1 MAKFLAKPMASSRGY
16 WLPTFITVV
25 MHLALFAVLANDW
38 TPRAKPLPVVEP
50 IKAVKATLVTLKKEK
65 PKPRAVKPKPKP
77 KTKPK
82 PKPKPKPVIKKTPE
96 LAKPDPEKLKREAE
110 AREQAREQARKKA
123 EQAEKEQ
130 QRLADEKT
138 LAAMLAGEDAEMQ
151 ADDDA
156 NLVAQYS
163 AMISQQMHQRWKL
176 PPSARR
182 NMMALVKI
190 RMVPTG
196 DLVTVTIA
204 QSSGNEAFDQSAIL
218 AVQKAGRFAFMK
230 NLPSR
235 LFEAHFRE
243 FTFRFSPE
251 DLRL

>member
-1 MAKFLAKPMASSRGY
+1 MTDSRAY
-16 WLPTFITVV
+16 WLPVFITVA
-25 MHLALFAVLANDW
+25 MHLGLFFVLTNDW
-38 TPRAKPLPVVEP
+38 TLRAKPLSVVEP
-50 IKAVKATLVTLKKEK
+50 IKAVQATLVTLKKEK
-65 PKPRAVKPKPKP
+65 PKPRPVKL
-77 KTKPK
+77 KPK
-82 PKPKPKPVIKKTPE
+82 PKPKPKPIVKPKVVKPVIKEAP
-96 LAKPDPEKLKREAE
+96 KPDLEKLKREE
-110 AREQAREQARKKA
+110 EARKKA
-123 EQAEKEQ
+123 EKDQ
-130 QRLADEKT
+130 QRLVDEQA
-138 LAAMLAGEDAEMQ
+138 LAAMLDDEDIEMQ

-156 NLVAQYS
+156 NIIAQYT

-182 NMMALVKI
+182 NMVALVSI

-196 DLVTVTIA
+196 ELVTVTVA

-218 AVQKAGRFAFMK
+218 AVQKAGRFAFMQGM
-230 NLPSR
+230 PSR

>member
-1 MAKFLAKPMASSRGY
+1 MANSRSY
-16 WLPTFITVV
+16 LFPVMITVA
-25 MHLALFAVLANDW
+25 MHLALFAVLSNDW
-38 TPRAKPLPVVEP
+38 APRAKPLSVAKP
-50 IKAVKATLVTLKKEK
+50 IKAVQASLVTLKKEPVKSKVKPKVRPKAK
-65 PKPRAVKPKPKP
+65 PKPVKPKPVVKEAP
-77 KTKPK
+77 K
-82 PKPKPKPVIKKTPE
+82 VD
-96 LAKPDPEKLKREAE
+96 LEKQKRE
-110 AREQAREQARKKA
+110 REKQAREKVAKEKA
-123 EQAEKEQ
+123 VKEQ
-130 QRLADEKT
+130 QRLAYEQV
-138 LAAMLAGEDAEMQ
+138 LAAMLDGEDAEMQ

-182 NMMALVKI
+182 NMVALVKI

-230 NLPSR
+230 NLPGR

>member
-1 MAKFLAKPMASSRGY
+1 MANSRGY
-16 WLPTFITVV
+16 WLPVLITVV
-25 MHLALFAVLANDW
+25 MHLALFFVLANDW
-38 TPRAKPLPVVEP
+38 TPRAKPLPVIEP
-50 IKAVKATLVTLKKEK
+50 IKAVQATLVTLKKEK
-65 PKPRAVKPKPKP
+65 PKPRSVKPKPKP
-77 KTKPK
+77 KAKPK
-82 PKPKPKPVIKKTPE
+82 PKPKPIVKPKVVKPVTKEI
-96 LAKPDPEKLKREAE
+96 AKPDPEKLKREE
-110 AREQAREQARKKA
+110 EARKKA
-123 EQAEKEQ
+123 IKEQ
-130 QRLADEKT
+130 QRLADEQA
-138 LAAMLAGEDAEMQ
+138 LAAMLDGEDAEMQ

-156 NLVAQYS
+156 NLIAQYS

-182 NMMALVKI
+182 NMVALVKI

-230 NLPSR
+230 HLPSR
-235 LFEAHFRE
+235 LFETHFRE

>member
-1 MAKFLAKPMASSRGY
+1 MTDSRAY
-16 WLPTFITVV
+16 WLPVFITVA
-25 MHLALFAVLANDW
+25 MHLGLFFVLTNDW
-38 TPRAKPLPVVEP
+38 TLRAKPLSVVEP
-50 IKAVKATLVTLKKEK
+50 IKAVQATLVTLKKEK
-65 PKPRAVKPKPKP
+65 PKPRPVKPKVKPKPKP
-77 KTKPK
+77 KPIVKPK
-82 PKPKPKPVIKKTPE
+82 VVKPVIKEAP
-96 LAKPDPEKLKREAE
+96 KPDLEKLKREE
-110 AREQAREQARKKA
+110 EARKKA
-123 EQAEKEQ
+123 EKDQ
-130 QRLADEKT
+130 QRLVDEQA
-138 LAAMLAGEDAEMQ
+138 LAAMLDDEDIEMQ

-156 NLVAQYS
+156 NIIAQYT

-182 NMMALVKI
+182 NMVALVSI

-196 DLVTVTIA
+196 ELVTVTVA

-218 AVQKAGRFAFMK
+218 AVQKAGRFAFMQGM
-230 NLPSR
+230 PSR

>member
-1 MAKFLAKPMASSRGY
+1 MIDFRGY
-16 WLPTFITVV
+16 MLPVLITVA
-25 MHLALFAVLANDW
+25 MHLGLFFVLTNDW
-38 TPRAKPLPVVEP
+38 TLRAKPLSVVEP
-50 IKAVKATLVTLKKEK
+50 IKAVQATLVTLKKEK
-65 PKPRAVKPKPKP
+65 PKPRPVKPKL
-77 KTKPK
+77 KPK
-82 PKPKPKPVIKKTPE
+82 PKPKPKPIVKPKVVKPVVKE
-96 LAKPDPEKLKREAE
+96 APKPDLEKLKREE
-110 AREQAREQARKKA
+110 AARKKA
-123 EQAEKEQ
+123 EKDQ
-130 QRLADEKT
+130 QRLLDEQA
-138 LAAMLAGEDAEMQ
+138 LAAMLDDEDIEMQ

-156 NLVAQYS
+156 NIIAQYT

-182 NMMALVKI
+182 NMVALVSI

-196 DLVTVTIA
+196 ELVTVTVA

-218 AVQKAGRFAFMK
+218 AVQKAGRFAFMQGM
-230 NLPSR
+230 PSR

>member
-1 MAKFLAKPMASSRGY
+1 VTDSRAY
-16 WLPTFITVV
+16 WLPVLITVA
-25 MHLALFAVLANDW
+25 MHLGLFFVLTNDW
-38 TPRAKPLPVVEP
+38 TLRAKPLSVVEP
-50 IKAVKATLVTLKKEK
+50 IKAVQATLVTLKKEK
-65 PKPRAVKPKPKP
+65 PKPRPVKPKVKPKPKP
-77 KTKPK
+77 KPIVKPK
-82 PKPKPKPVIKKTPE
+82 VVKPVIKEAP
-96 LAKPDPEKLKREAE
+96 KPDLEKLKREE
-110 AREQAREQARKKA
+110 EARKKA
-123 EQAEKEQ
+123 EKDQ
-130 QRLADEKT
+130 QRLVDEQA
-138 LAAMLAGEDAEMQ
+138 LAAMLDDDDIEMQ

-156 NLVAQYS
+156 NIIAQYT

-182 NMMALVKI
+182 NMVALVSI

-196 DLVTVTIA
+196 ELVTVTVA

-218 AVQKAGRFAFMK
+218 AVQKAGRFAFMQGM
-230 NLPSR
+230 PSR

>member
-1 MAKFLAKPMASSRGY
+1 MIDSRAY
-16 WLPTFITVV
+16 WLPVFITVA
-25 MHLALFAVLANDW
+25 MHLGLFFVLTNDW
-38 TPRAKPLPVVEP
+38 TLRAKPLSVVEP
-50 IKAVKATLVTLKKEK
+50 IKAVQATLVTLKKEK
-65 PKPRAVKPKPKP
+65 PKPRPVKPKL
-77 KTKPK
+77 KPK
-82 PKPKPKPVIKKTPE
+82 PKPKPKPIVKPKVVKPVIKEAP
-96 LAKPDPEKLKREAE
+96 KPDLEKLKREE
-110 AREQAREQARKKA
+110 EARKKA
-123 EQAEKEQ
+123 EKDQ
-130 QRLADEKT
+130 QRLVDEQA
-138 LAAMLAGEDAEMQ
+138 LAAMLDDEDIEMQ

-156 NLVAQYS
+156 NIIAQYT

-182 NMMALVKI
+182 NMVALVRI

-196 DLVTVTIA
+196 ELVTVTVA

-218 AVQKAGRFAFMK
+218 AVQKAGRFAFMQGM
-230 NLPSR
+230 PSR

>member
-1 MAKFLAKPMASSRGY
+1 MTDSRAY
-16 WLPTFITVV
+16 WLPVFITVA
-25 MHLALFAVLANDW
+25 MHLGLFFVLTNDW
-38 TPRAKPLPVVEP
+38 TLRAKPLSVVEP
-50 IKAVKATLVTLKKEK
+50 IKAVQATLVTLKKEK
-65 PKPRAVKPKPKP
+65 PKPRPVKPKVKPKPKP
-77 KTKPK
+77 KPIVKPK
-82 PKPKPKPVIKKTPE
+82 VVKPVIKEAP
-96 LAKPDPEKLKREAE
+96 KPDLEKLKREE
-110 AREQAREQARKKA
+110 EARKKA
-123 EQAEKEQ
+123 EKDQ
-130 QRLADEKT
+130 QRLVDEQA
-138 LAAMLAGEDAEMQ
+138 LAAMLDNDDIEMQ

-156 NLVAQYS
+156 NIIAQYT

-182 NMMALVKI
+182 NMVALVSI

-196 DLVTVTIA
+196 ELVTVTVA

-218 AVQKAGRFAFMK
+218 AVQKAGRFAFMQGM
-230 NLPSR
+230 PSR

>member
-1 MAKFLAKPMASSRGY
+1 MTDSRAY
-16 WLPTFITVV
+16 WLPVFITVA
-25 MHLALFAVLANDW
+25 MHLGLFFVLTNDW
-38 TPRAKPLPVVEP
+38 TLRAKPLSVVEP
-50 IKAVKATLVTLKKEK
+50 IKAVQATLVTLKKEK
-65 PKPRAVKPKPKP
+65 PKPRPVKPKLKP
-77 KTKPK
+77 KLKPK
-82 PKPKPKPVIKKTPE
+82 PKPKPIVKPKVVKPVIKEAP
-96 LAKPDPEKLKREAE
+96 KPDLEKLKREE
-110 AREQAREQARKKA
+110 EARKKA
-123 EQAEKEQ
+123 EKDQ
-130 QRLADEKT
+130 QRLVDEQA
-138 LAAMLAGEDAEMQ
+138 LAAMLDDEDIEMQ

-156 NLVAQYS
+156 NIIAQYT

-182 NMMALVKI
+182 NMVALVSI

-196 DLVTVTIA
+196 ELVTVTVA

-218 AVQKAGRFAFMK
+218 AVQKAGRFAFMQGM
-230 NLPSR
+230 PSR

>member
-1 MAKFLAKPMASSRGY
+1 MANSRSY
-16 WLPTFITVV
+16 LFPVMITVA
-25 MHLALFAVLANDW
+25 MHLALFAVLSNDW
-38 TPRAKPLPVVEP
+38 APRAKPLSVAKP
-50 IKAVKATLVTLKKEK
+50 IKAVQASLVTLKKEPVKPKVRPKAK
-65 PKPRAVKPKPKP
+65 PKPVKPKLKPKPAVKPKPVVKEAP
-77 KTKPK
+77 K
-82 PKPKPKPVIKKTPE
+82 VD
-96 LAKPDPEKLKREAE
+96 LEKQKRE
-110 AREQAREQARKKA
+110 REKQAREKVAKEKA
-123 EQAEKEQ
+123 AKEQ
-130 QRLADEKT
+130 QRLADEQA
-138 LAAMLAGEDAEMQ
+138 LAAMLDGEDAEMQ

-182 NMMALVKI
+182 NMVALVKI

-230 NLPSR
+230 NLPGR

>member
-1 MAKFLAKPMASSRGY
+1 MANSRSY
-16 WLPTFITVV
+16 LFPVMITVA
-25 MHLALFAVLANDW
+25 MHLALFAVLSNDW
-38 TPRAKPLPVVEP
+38 APRAKPLSVAKP
-50 IKAVKATLVTLKKEK
+50 IKAVQASLVTLKKEPVK
-65 PKPRAVKPKPKP
+65 SKVKPKVRPKA
-77 KTKPK
+77 
-82 PKPKPKPVIKKTPE
+82 KPKPKPV
-96 LAKPDPEKLKREAE
+96 KPKPAVKPKPVVKEAPKVDLEKQKRE
-110 AREQAREQARKKA
+110 REKQAREKVAKEKA
-123 EQAEKEQ
+123 AKEQ
-130 QRLADEKT
+130 QRLADEQA
-138 LAAMLAGEDAEMQ
+138 LAAMLDGEDAEMQ

-182 NMMALVKI
+182 NMVALVKI

-230 NLPSR
+230 NLPGR

>member
-1 MAKFLAKPMASSRGY
+1 MANSRSY
-16 WLPTFITVV
+16 LFPVMITVA
-25 MHLALFAVLANDW
+25 MHLALFAVLSNDW
-38 TPRAKPLPVVEP
+38 APRAKPLSVAKP
-50 IKAVKATLVTLKKEK
+50 IKAVQASLVTLKKE
-65 PKPRAVKPKPKP
+65 PVKPKVRPKA
-77 KTKPK
+77 
-82 PKPKPKPVIKKTPE
+82 KPKPKPV
-96 LAKPDPEKLKREAE
+96 KPKLKPKPAVKPKPVVKEAPKVDLEKQKRE
-110 AREQAREQARKKA
+110 REKQAREKVAKEKA
-123 EQAEKEQ
+123 AKEQ
-130 QRLADEKT
+130 QRLADEQA
-138 LAAMLAGEDAEMQ
+138 LAAMLDGEDAEMQ

-182 NMMALVKI
+182 NMVALVKI

>member
-1 MAKFLAKPMASSRGY
+1 MTDSRAY
-16 WLPTFITVV
+16 WLPVFITVA
-25 MHLALFAVLANDW
+25 MHLGLFFVLANDW
-38 TPRAKPLPVVEP
+38 TLRAKPLSVVEP
-50 IKAVKATLVTLKKEK
+50 IKAVQATLVTLKKEK
-65 PKPRAVKPKPKP
+65 PKPRPVKPKVKPKPKP
-77 KTKPK
+77 KPIVKPK
-82 PKPKPKPVIKKTPE
+82 VVKPVIKEAP
-96 LAKPDPEKLKREAE
+96 KPDLEKLKREE
-110 AREQAREQARKKA
+110 EARKKA
-123 EQAEKEQ
+123 EKDQ
-130 QRLADEKT
+130 QRLVDEQA
-138 LAAMLAGEDAEMQ
+138 LAAMLDDDDIEMQ

-156 NLVAQYS
+156 NIIAQYT

-182 NMMALVKI
+182 NMVALVSI

-196 DLVTVTIA
+196 ELVTVTVA

-218 AVQKAGRFAFMK
+218 AVQKAGRFAFMQGM
-230 NLPSR
+230 PSR

>member
-1 MAKFLAKPMASSRGY
+1 MANSRSY
-16 WLPTFITVV
+16 LFPVMITVA
-25 MHLALFAVLANDW
+25 MHLALFAVLSNDW
-38 TPRAKPLPVVEP
+38 APRAKPLSVAKP
-50 IKAVKATLVTLKKEK
+50 IKAVQASLVTLKKE
-65 PKPRAVKPKPKP
+65 PVKPKVRPKA
-77 KTKPK
+77 
-82 PKPKPKPVIKKTPE
+82 KPKPKPV
-96 LAKPDPEKLKREAE
+96 KPKLKPKPAVKPKPVVKEAPKVDLEKQKRE
-110 AREQAREQARKKA
+110 REKQAREKVAKEKA
-123 EQAEKEQ
+123 AKEQ
-130 QRLADEKT
+130 QRLADEQA
-138 LAAMLAGEDAEMQ
+138 LAAMLDGEDAEMQ

-182 NMMALVKI
+182 NMVALVKI

-230 NLPSR
+230 NFPGR

>member
-1 MAKFLAKPMASSRGY
+1 MTDSRGY
-16 WLPTFITVV
+16 WLPVFITVA
-25 MHLALFAVLANDW
+25 MHLGLFFVLTNDW
-38 TPRAKPLPVVEP
+38 TLRAKPLSVVEP
-50 IKAVKATLVTLKKEK
+50 IKAVQATLVTLKKEK
-65 PKPRAVKPKPKP
+65 PKPRPVKPKI
-77 KTKPK
+77 KPK
-82 PKPKPKPVIKKTPE
+82 PKPKPKPIVKPKVVKPLIKEAP
-96 LAKPDPEKLKREAE
+96 KPDLEKIKREE
-110 AREQAREQARKKA
+110 EARKKA
-123 EQAEKEQ
+123 EKDK
-130 QRLADEKT
+130 QRLADEQA
-138 LAAMLAGEDAEMQ
+138 LAAMLDDEDAEMQ

-156 NLVAQYS
+156 SIIAQYT

-182 NMMALVKI
+182 NMVALVSI

-196 DLVTVTIA
+196 ELVAVTVT

-218 AVQKAGRFAFMK
+218 AVQKAGRFAFMQGM
-230 NLPSR
+230 PSR

>member
-1 MAKFLAKPMASSRGY
+1 MANSRGY
-16 WLPTFITVV
+16 WLPVFITVA
-25 MHLALFAVLANDW
+25 MHLALFFVLANDW
-38 TPRAKPLPVVEP
+38 PPRAKPLPVIEP
-50 IKAVKATLVTLKKEK
+50 IKTVQATLVTLKKEK
-65 PKPRAVKPKPKP
+65 PKPRPVKPKIKPKPKP
-77 KTKPK
+77 KLKPIIKPIVKPK
-82 PKPKPKPVIKKTPE
+82 VVKPVVKEI
-96 LAKPDPEKLKREAE
+96 AKPDPEKLKREE
-110 AREQAREQARKKA
+110 EARKKA
-123 EQAEKEQ
+123 EQEQ
-130 QRLADEKT
+130 RRKADEQA
-138 LAAMLAGEDAEMQ
+138 LAAMLDGEDAEMQ

-182 NMMALVKI
+182 NMIALVKI

>member
-1 MAKFLAKPMASSRGY
+1 MTDSRAY
-16 WLPTFITVV
+16 WLPVLITVA
-25 MHLALFAVLANDW
+25 MHLGLFFVLTNDW
-38 TPRAKPLPVVEP
+38 TLRAKPLSVVEP
-50 IKAVKATLVTLKKEK
+50 IKAVQATLVTLKKEK
-65 PKPRAVKPKPKP
+65 PKPRPVKPKVKPKPKP
-77 KTKPK
+77 KPIVKPK
-82 PKPKPKPVIKKTPE
+82 VVKPVIKEAP
-96 LAKPDPEKLKREAE
+96 KPDLEKLKREE
-110 AREQAREQARKKA
+110 EARKKA
-123 EQAEKEQ
+123 EKDQ
-130 QRLADEKT
+130 QRLVDEQA
-138 LAAMLAGEDAEMQ
+138 LAAMLDDDDIEMQ

-156 NLVAQYS
+156 NIIAQYT

-182 NMMALVKI
+182 NMVALVSI

-196 DLVTVTIA
+196 ELVTVTVA

-218 AVQKAGRFAFMK
+218 AVQKAGRFAFMQGM
-230 NLPSR
+230 PSR

>member
-1 MAKFLAKPMASSRGY
+1 
-16 WLPTFITVV
+16 
-25 MHLALFAVLANDW
+25 
-38 TPRAKPLPVVEP
+38 
-50 IKAVKATLVTLKKEK
+50 
-65 PKPRAVKPKPKP
+65 
-77 KTKPK
+77 
-82 PKPKPKPVIKKTPE
+82 
-96 LAKPDPEKLKREAE
+96 
-110 AREQAREQARKKA
+110 
-123 EQAEKEQ
+123 
-130 QRLADEKT
+130 
-138 LAAMLAGEDAEMQ
+138 MLDDEDAEMQ

-156 NLVAQYS
+156 SIIAQYT

-182 NMMALVKI
+182 NMVALVSI

-196 DLVTVTIA
+196 ELVAVTVT

-218 AVQKAGRFAFMK
+218 AVQKAGRFAFMQGM
-230 NLPSR
+230 PSR

>member
-1 MAKFLAKPMASSRGY
+1 MANSRSY
-16 WLPTFITVV
+16 LFPVMITVA
-25 MHLALFAVLANDW
+25 MHLALFAVLSNDW
-38 TPRAKPLPVVEP
+38 APRAKPLSVAKP
-50 IKAVKATLVTLKKEK
+50 IKAVQASLVTLKKE
-65 PKPRAVKPKPKP
+65 PVKPKVRPKA
-77 KTKPK
+77 
-82 PKPKPKPVIKKTPE
+82 KPKPKPV
-96 LAKPDPEKLKREAE
+96 KPKLKPKPAVKPKPVVKEAPKVDLEKQKRE
-110 AREQAREQARKKA
+110 REKQAREKVAKEKA
-123 EQAEKEQ
+123 AKEQ
-130 QRLADEKT
+130 QRLADEQA
-138 LAAMLAGEDAEMQ
+138 LAAMLDGEDAEMQ

-182 NMMALVKI
+182 NMVALVKI

-230 NLPSR
+230 NLPGR

>member
-1 MAKFLAKPMASSRGY
+1 VTDSRAY
-16 WLPTFITVV
+16 WLPVLITVA
-25 MHLALFAVLANDW
+25 MHLGLFFVLTNDW
-38 TPRAKPLPVVEP
+38 TLRAKPLSVVEP
-50 IKAVKATLVTLKKEK
+50 IKAVQATLVTLKKEK
-65 PKPRAVKPKPKP
+65 PKPRPVKPKVKPKPKP
-77 KTKPK
+77 KPIVKPK
-82 PKPKPKPVIKKTPE
+82 VVKTVIKEAPKPD
-96 LAKPDPEKLKREAE
+96 LEKLKREE
-110 AREQAREQARKKA
+110 EARKKA
-123 EQAEKEQ
+123 EKDQ
-130 QRLADEKT
+130 QRLVDEQA
-138 LAAMLAGEDAEMQ
+138 LAAMLDDDDIEMQ

-156 NLVAQYS
+156 NIIAQYT

-182 NMMALVKI
+182 NMVALVSI

-196 DLVTVTIA
+196 ELVTVTVA

-218 AVQKAGRFAFMK
+218 AVQKAGRFAFMQGM
-230 NLPSR
+230 PSR

>member
-1 MAKFLAKPMASSRGY
+1 MIDFRGY
-16 WLPTFITVV
+16 MLPVLITVA
-25 MHLALFAVLANDW
+25 MHLGLFFVLTNDW
-38 TPRAKPLPVVEP
+38 TLRAKPLSVVEP
-50 IKAVKATLVTLKKEK
+50 IKAVQATLVTLKKEK
-65 PKPRAVKPKPKP
+65 PKPRPVKPKLKPKPKS
-77 KTKPK
+77 KPK
-82 PKPKPKPVIKKTPE
+82 PIVKPKVVKPVVKEAPKPD
-96 LAKPDPEKLKREAE
+96 LEKLKREE
-110 AREQAREQARKKA
+110 AARKKA
-123 EQAEKEQ
+123 EKDQ
-130 QRLADEKT
+130 QRLLDEQA
-138 LAAMLAGEDAEMQ
+138 LAAMLDDEDIEMQ

-156 NLVAQYS
+156 NIIAQYT

-182 NMMALVKI
+182 NMVALVSI

-196 DLVTVTIA
+196 ELVTVTVA

-218 AVQKAGRFAFMK
+218 AVQKAGRFAFMQGM
-230 NLPSR
+230 PSR